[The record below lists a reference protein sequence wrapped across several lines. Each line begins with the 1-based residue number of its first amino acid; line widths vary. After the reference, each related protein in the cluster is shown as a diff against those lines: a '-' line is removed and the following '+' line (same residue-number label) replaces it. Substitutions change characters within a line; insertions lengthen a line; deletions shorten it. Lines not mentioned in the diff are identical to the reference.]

1 VVAVEIMKTPQ
12 GESTVESIEPATPAR
27 QLRPRHVAELVADEL
42 RRRILDGELD
52 DGSLLPKQEDL
63 IVEFGVSR
71 PSVREA
77 LRILEAEGLVSVRR
91 GKLGGAVVHRP
102 AAANAAYT
110 LGLVLRAQ
118 NVAVGDVSAAL
129 RHIEPVCA
137 SLCALRPDRATEVL
151 PPLRAIHEAARDRI
165 DLLHDFVVVSRQFH
179 EVLVERCGNATL
191 KLVVG
196 TLESVWSAHAREWA
210 EQNVPRGFPDRAYR
224 QHGFDDHTRLLDLI
238 ERGDADGAA
247 REARKHLE
255 WAPVYS
261 IDEENQVVPGLLHAE
276 HGAVPRMGR
285 DGL

>member
-1 VVAVEIMKTPQ
+1 MT
-12 GESTVESIEPATPAR
+12 ESSHVHR

-63 IVEFGVSR
+63 IAEFGVSR

-137 SLCALRPDRATEVL
+137 ALCALRDDRATAVV
-151 PPLRAIHEAARDRI
+151 PPLRAVHEAARACI
-165 DLLHDFVVVSRQFH
+165 DSVHEFVVVSRQFH

-210 EQNVPRGFPDRAYR
+210 QQNVPLGFPDRDYR
-224 QHGFDDHTRLLDLI
+224 QHGFDDHSLLLDLI
-238 ERGDADGAA
+238 ERGDAEGAA

-261 IDEENQVVPGLLHAE
+261 IDEENQVVPGLLHTE
-276 HGAVPRMGR
+276 HGAVPSIGR